1 MTKVRSWLF
10 ISISLA
16 LLNCATVPITGRSQL
31 SMIKNSELIPM
42 SFKQYQEILKTNE
55 LSTDKTKTVLIKK
68 VGIKIQKAVETYLI
82 KEGQSEVLNDFEWEF
97 NLIEDE
103 TINAWC
109 MPGGKVAF
117 YTGILPVCQGEQG
130 IAVVMGHEIAHA
142 IANHG
147 RERMSQGM
155 ITNGLLASLS
165 LVTQNRSALTR
176 DILLQSVGVGTRM
189 GILKFSRKHESEA
202 DRMGLIF
209 MAIAGY
215 DPEAAPVF
223 WERMAEISN
232 DPGTPEWI
240 STHPSNKRR
249 ISDLKKYLPESLEYY
264 KKSNPFSS
272 HSGNDSEAEF
282 L

>member
-1 MTKVRSWLF
+1 MTKVRSWVL

-31 SMIKNSELIPM
+31 SMIKNSELIPI
-42 SFKQYQEILKTNE
+42 SFQQYQEILKTNE
-55 LSTDKTKTVLIKK
+55 LSTDKTQTVLIKK
-68 VGIKIQKAVETYLI
+68 VGVKIQKAVEAYLK

-155 ITNGLLASLS
+155 ITSGLLASLS

-176 DILLQSVGVGTRM
+176 DILLQSVGVGTQM

-202 DRMGLIF
+202 DRMGLVF

-232 DPGTPEWI
+232 GPGTPEWI
-240 STHPSNKRR
+240 STHPSNERR

-264 KKSNPFSS
+264 KKINPFSS
-272 HSGNDSEAEF
+272 HSGNDPEAEF

>member
-1 MTKVRSWLF
+1 MTKLRSWPL
-10 ISISLA
+10 ISI
-16 LLNCATVPITGRSQL
+16 LLLLLGCATVPITGRSQL

-42 SFKQYQEILKTNE
+42 SFQQYEEVLKANEISENNTQA
-55 LSTDKTKTVLIKK
+55 TLIKK
-68 VGIKIQKAVETYLI
+68 VGVKIQKAVEAYLE

-103 TINAWC
+103 TVNAWC

-117 YTGILPVCQGEQG
+117 YTGILPVCQGEKG

-147 RERMSQGM
+147 RERMSQGL

-165 LVTQNRSALTR
+165 LATQNKSALTR
-176 DILLQSVGVGTRM
+176 DILLQSVGAGTQM

-202 DRMGLIF
+202 DRMGLVF

-215 DPEAAPVF
+215 NPEAAPGF
-223 WERMAEISN
+223 WERMAEMS
-232 DPGTPEWI
+232 DGADAPEWI
-240 STHPSNKRR
+240 STHPSNERR
-249 ISDLKKYLPESLEYY
+249 IEDLKKHLPEALEYY
-264 KKSNPFSS
+264 DKK
-272 HSGNDSEAEF
+272 
-282 L
+282 

>member
-1 MTKVRSWLF
+1 MTKLRSWPL
-10 ISISLA
+10 ISI
-16 LLNCATVPITGRSQL
+16 LLLLLGCATVPITGRSQL

-42 SFKQYQEILKTNE
+42 SFQQYEEVLKANEISENNTQA
-55 LSTDKTKTVLIKK
+55 TLIKK
-68 VGIKIQKAVETYLI
+68 VGVKIQKAVETYLE

-103 TINAWC
+103 TVNAWC

-117 YTGILPVCQGEQG
+117 YTGILPVCQGEKG

-147 RERMSQGM
+147 RERMSQSM

-165 LVTQNRSALTR
+165 LATQNNSALTR
-176 DILLQSVGVGTRM
+176 DILLQSVGAGTQM

-202 DRMGLIF
+202 DRMGLVF

-215 DPEAAPVF
+215 NPEVAPGF
-223 WERMAEISN
+223 WERMAEMSEGP
-232 DPGTPEWI
+232 DAPEWV
-240 STHPSNKRR
+240 STHPSNERR
-249 ISDLKKYLPESLEYY
+249 IQDLKKHLPEAMEYY
-264 KKSNPFSS
+264 DAK
-272 HSGNDSEAEF
+272 
-282 L
+282 

>member
-1 MTKVRSWLF
+1 MIKVRSWQL
-10 ISISLA
+10 ISISLV

-42 SFKQYQEILKTNE
+42 SFQQYQEVLNANDLSKNKTQIA
-55 LSTDKTKTVLIKK
+55 LIKK
-68 VGIKIQKAVETYLI
+68 VGFKIQKAVETYL
-82 KEGQSEVLNDFEWEF
+82 KNEGQSEVLNDFEWEF
-97 NLIEDE
+97 NLIEDK
-103 TINAWC
+103 TVNAWC

-117 YTGILPVCQGEQG
+117 YTGILPICQGEQG

-155 ITNGLLASLS
+155 ITNGLLASIS
-165 LVTQNRSALTR
+165 LVTQNQSALTR
-176 DILLQSVGVGTRM
+176 DILLQSVGAGTQM

-202 DRMGLIF
+202 DRMGLVF

-215 DPEAAPVF
+215 NPKTATGF

-232 DPGTPEWI
+232 GPGAPEWI
-240 STHPSNKRR
+240 STHPSNERR
-249 ISDLKKYLPESLEYY
+249 IADLKKFLPESLEYY
-264 KKSNPFSS
+264 EKK
-272 HSGNDSEAEF
+272 
-282 L
+282 

>member
-1 MTKVRSWLF
+1 MIKVRSWLL
-10 ISISLA
+10 ISISLV

-42 SFKQYQEILKTNE
+42 SFQQYQEVLNANDLSKNKTQIA
-55 LSTDKTKTVLIKK
+55 LIKK
-68 VGIKIQKAVETYLI
+68 VGVKIQKAVETYL
-82 KEGQSEVLNDFEWEF
+82 KNEGQSEVLNDFEWEF
-97 NLIEDE
+97 NLIEDK
-103 TINAWC
+103 TVNAWC

-117 YTGILPVCQGEQG
+117 YTGILPICQGEQG

-155 ITNGLLASLS
+155 ITNGLLASIS
-165 LVTQNRSALTR
+165 LVTQNQSALTR
-176 DILLQSVGVGTRM
+176 DILLQSVGAGTQM

-202 DRMGLIF
+202 DRMGLVF

-215 DPEAAPVF
+215 NPKTATGF

-232 DPGTPEWI
+232 GPGAPEWI
-240 STHPSNKRR
+240 STHPSNERR
-249 ISDLKKYLPESLEYY
+249 IADLKKFLPESLEYY
-264 KKSNPFSS
+264 EKK
-272 HSGNDSEAEF
+272 
-282 L
+282 

>member
-1 MTKVRSWLF
+1 MTKARSWLL

-42 SFKQYQEILKTNE
+42 SFQQYEEILKTNE
-55 LSTDKTKTVLIKK
+55 LSTDKTETVLIKK
-68 VGIKIQKAVETYLI
+68 VGIKIQKAVEAYLK

-103 TINAWC
+103 IINAWC

-165 LVTQNRSALTR
+165 LITQNRSALTR
-176 DILLQSVGVGTRM
+176 DILLQSVGAGTQM

-223 WERMAEISN
+223 WERMGEISN
-232 DPGTPEWI
+232 GSSTPEWI
-240 STHPSNKRR
+240 STHPSNERH
-249 ISDLKKYLPESLEYY
+249 ISDLKKCLPESLEYY
-264 KKSNPFSS
+264 KKRNSLSS
-272 HSGNDSEAEF
+272 HSGNDS
-282 L
+282 

>member
-1 MTKVRSWLF
+1 MKKLRSWPL
-10 ISISLA
+10 ISI
-16 LLNCATVPITGRSQL
+16 LLLLLGCATVPITGRSQL

-42 SFKQYQEILKTNE
+42 SFQQYEEVLKANEISENNTQA
-55 LSTDKTKTVLIKK
+55 TLIKK
-68 VGIKIQKAVETYLI
+68 VGVKIQKAVEAYLE
-82 KEGQSEVLNDFEWEF
+82 KEEQSEVLNDFEWEF

-103 TINAWC
+103 TVNAWC

-117 YTGILPVCQGEQG
+117 YTGILPVCQGEKG

-165 LVTQNRSALTR
+165 FATQNQSALTR
-176 DILLQSVGVGTRM
+176 DILLQSVGAGTQM

-202 DRMGLIF
+202 DRMGLVF

-215 DPEAAPVF
+215 NPEAAPGF
-223 WERMAEISN
+223 WERMAEMS
-232 DPGTPEWI
+232 DGPDTPEWV
-240 STHPSNKRR
+240 STHPSNERR
-249 ISDLKKYLPESLEYY
+249 IQDLKKHLPEALEYY
-264 KKSNPFSS
+264 DKK
-272 HSGNDSEAEF
+272 
-282 L
+282 

>member
-1 MTKVRSWLF
+1 MIKVRSWQL
-10 ISISLA
+10 ISISLV

-42 SFKQYQEILKTNE
+42 SFQQYQEVLNANDLSKNKTQIA
-55 LSTDKTKTVLIKK
+55 LIKK
-68 VGIKIQKAVETYLI
+68 VGVKIQKAVETYLK

-97 NLIEDE
+97 NLIEDK
-103 TINAWC
+103 TVNAWC

-117 YTGILPVCQGEQG
+117 YTGILPICQGEQG

-155 ITNGLLASLS
+155 ITNGLLASIS
-165 LVTQNRSALTR
+165 LVTQNQSALTR
-176 DILLQSVGVGTRM
+176 DILLQSVGAGTQM

-202 DRMGLIF
+202 DRMGLVF

-215 DPEAAPVF
+215 NPEAAPEF
-223 WERMAEISN
+223 WRRMVEISN
-232 DPGTPEWI
+232 GPSAPEWI
-240 STHPSNKRR
+240 STHPSNERR
-249 ISDLKKYLPESLEYY
+249 IADLKKYLPESLEYY
-264 KKSNPFSS
+264 EKK
-272 HSGNDSEAEF
+272 
-282 L
+282 

>member
-1 MTKVRSWLF
+1 MTKVRSWLL

-42 SFKQYQEILKTNE
+42 SFQQYQEILKTKE
-55 LSTDKTKTVLIKK
+55 LSTDKIQTVLIKK
-68 VGIKIQKAVETYLI
+68 VGVKIQKAVETYLI
-82 KEGQSEVLNDFEWEF
+82 NEGQSEVLNDFEWEF
-97 NLIEDE
+97 NLIEDK

-176 DILLQSVGVGTRM
+176 DILLQSVGVGTQM

-215 DPEAAPVF
+215 DPKAAPVF
-223 WERMAEISN
+223 WERMAEIS
-232 DPGTPEWI
+232 DGPGTSEWI
-240 STHPSNKRR
+240 STHPSNERR

-264 KKSNPFSS
+264 KKSDPLSS
-272 HSGNDSEAEF
+272 HSGND
-282 L
+282 